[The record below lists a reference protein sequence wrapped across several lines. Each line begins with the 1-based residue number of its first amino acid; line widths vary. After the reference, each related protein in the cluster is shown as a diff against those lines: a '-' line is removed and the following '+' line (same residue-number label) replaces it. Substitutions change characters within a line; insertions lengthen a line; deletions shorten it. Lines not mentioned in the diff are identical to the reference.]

1 MRKTE
6 ERVKTGR
13 MERSAEAAGSGRTAR
28 DAFWWKKRSAGK
40 IRPARTGRRRV
51 HRQVKDRLFR
61 FLFEKD
67 REALLQLYN
76 TLNGTAYSD
85 ASQLQVVT
93 IESAVYMVMKNDLA
107 FVLAGTLNL
116 YEHQSTYNPNM
127 PLRFLLYLAQEYQIL
142 VEQAKESLYGTKL
155 IMLPAPQCVVFYN
168 GEKDFPEE
176 EILRLSDSFE
186 SRKPD
191 ARADVELTVRMLN
204 INQGH
209 NRELMEKCQV
219 LREYAAFVELSRQY
233 LLGGMKPKKALEA
246 AIEDCIE
253 QDILAEFLRK
263 YRAEVLGMLLEEFDV
278 KKYERSIREEVRE
291 EESARYSKLICIL
304 LEQHREDDLRRAAE
318 EPEYREQLY
327 QEFGFYNS
335 MRSIQKHAER

>member
-13 MERSAEAAGSGRTAR
+13 MEQSAGTAGSGRTAR
-28 DAFWWKKRSAGK
+28 GAFWWKKRSAGK

-107 FVLAGTLNL
+107 FVLA
-116 YEHQSTYNPNM
+116 
-127 PLRFLLYLAQEYQIL
+127 
-142 VEQAKESLYGTKL
+142 
-155 IMLPAPQCVVFYN
+155 
-168 GEKDFPEE
+168 
-176 EILRLSDSFE
+176 
-186 SRKPD
+186 
-191 ARADVELTVRMLN
+191 
-204 INQGH
+204 
-209 NRELMEKCQV
+209 
-219 LREYAAFVELSRQY
+219 
-233 LLGGMKPKKALEA
+233 
-246 AIEDCIE
+246 
-253 QDILAEFLRK
+253 EFLRK

-304 LEQHREDDLRRAAE
+304 LEQHREDDLRRAAK

-327 QEFGFYNS
+327 QEFGF
-335 MRSIQKHAER
+335 

>member
-6 ERVKTGR
+6 QRVKEGR
-13 MERSAEAAGSGRTAR
+13 SEKSGKTTLGIFRR
-28 DAFWWKKRSAGK
+28 KKRSVGK
-40 IRPARTGRRRV
+40 IRPVGTGRRRV

-76 TLNGTAYSD
+76 TLNGTEYRD

-127 PLRFLLYLAQEYQIL
+127 PLRFLIYLAQEYQKL
-142 VEQAKESLYGTKL
+142 AEQAQESLYGTKQ
-155 IMLPAPQCVVFYN
+155 ITLPAPQCVVFYN
-168 GEKDFPEE
+168 GEKEIPEV

-186 SRKPD
+186 SRKSD
-191 ARADVELTVRMLN
+191 ARADVELTVRMFN
-204 INQGH
+204 INHGH

-233 LLGGMKPKKALEA
+233 LSGGMEPKKALEA
-246 AIEDCIE
+246 AITDCIE
-253 QDILAEFLRK
+253 QDILSEFLRK

-278 KKYERSIREEVRE
+278 KKYERSIREEGRE
-291 EESARYSKLICIL
+291 EESERYSKLICIL
-304 LEQHREDDLRRAAE
+304 LEQHRERDLRHAAE
-318 EPEYREQLY
+318 DAGYRERLY
-327 QEFGFYNS
+327 EEFG
-335 MRSIQKHAER
+335 IL